1 MIELKSCPK
10 CGGKDILAELEPG
23 YMLYICMDCGYESEP
38 AHNPG
43 RLLLSEIMPKA
54 IELWNQREF

>member
-23 YMLYICMDCGYESEP
+23 YMLYICMDCGY
-38 AHNPG
+38 PG